1 VHRYSYLIANAR
13 TDPGHRQSF
22 DEAKFEKYHCGSR
35 QAVWETDLPQWYG

>member
-22 DEAKFEKYHCGSR
+22 DEAKFEKMPLR
-35 QAVWETDLPQWYG
+35 QPASGLGD